1 MKIAVCVPPPVADAY
16 GHLTRYAEKIAEI
29 GAERGMDAEV
39 LHYADDN
46 FFARLFANL
55 MDEDCLVHFHSFLY
69 DLKIHT
75 SPAVRKV
82 RHALEFARARTI
94 ATVSDHPFS
103 DFMQEMVSNAHPKT
117 KFIVI
122 DDTFPDE
129 MRFINP
135 ALAEAEFFHQP
146 FVAPVSFED
155 HRYIDFDRR
164 DYDLVLPLLLIDT
177 GRLNLKTLLGGIGD
191 GWFSRS
197 LMATYETVRNDLSQ
211 NPFHVFSHIM
221 QGETG
226 AGLAEL
232 QSKQPKTVPVL
243 LRSLSIVDGYVRHE
257 RRMNIVNALLR
268 DVGDLKV
275 AVLGKRM
282 AGLAIDAKVE
292 FLGAQRAPETAALM
306 ANSRAVLNCSPSY
319 PSNVHERVT
328 VGMLYDS
335 CVITDTNPCIAE
347 HFSEEDYVPYAP
359 GAAMTIAEL
368 FSAHDMRAIA
378 MRSGNKARA
387 NPEFSWHG
395 HFDSVLQIA
404 RT

>member
-16 GHLTRYAEKIAEI
+16 GHLTCYAEKIAEI
-29 GAERGMDAEV
+29 GAARGMETEV
-39 LHYADDN
+39 LRYADDD

-69 DLKIHT
+69 DLKVHT
-75 SPAVRKV
+75 SPAVKKV

-103 DFMQEMVSNAHPKT
+103 DFMQEMVRNAHPKT

-122 DDTFPDE
+122 DNTFPDE

-135 ALAEAEFFHQP
+135 ALEEAEFVHQP

-155 HRYIDFDRR
+155 QRYIEFDRR

-177 GRLNLKTLLGGIGD
+177 SKLNLKTLLGGIGD

-197 LMATYETVRNDLSQ
+197 VMATYEIVRSDLSQ
-211 NPFHVFSHIM
+211 NPFHVFTHVM
-221 QGETG
+221 KAETG
-226 AGLAEL
+226 AEPADL
-232 QSKQPKTVPVL
+232 QSKHPKVIPAL

-257 RRMNIVNALLR
+257 RRTRVVKSLLR
-268 DVGDLKV
+268 DIGDLKV
-275 AVLGKRM
+275 AVLGNPAK
-282 AGLAIDAKVE
+282 GLEIDPKVE
-292 FLGAQRAPETAALM
+292 FVGIQRAAGTAAII
-306 ANSRAVLNCSPSY
+306 ANSRAILNCSPSY
-319 PSNVHERVT
+319 PRNVHERVT
-328 VGMLYDS
+328 VGMLYDA

-347 HFSEEDYVPYAP
+347 NFSEDDYVPYGP
-359 GAAMTIAEL
+359 GGTMTIADI
-368 FSAHDMRAIA
+368 FATHDMHAIA
-378 MRSGNKARA
+378 KRSGDKARA
-387 NPEFSWHG
+387 HPEFSWHG

-404 RT
+404 QA